1 MQSTFTKPRTIAEYN
16 SLTASI
22 PQSGVWTCTE
32 CSESLDPFEGAEGAE
47 WETIVLGST
56 SNYGTYR
63 DEDRTPCEWCGTA
76 PRDMLYRTFVFP
88 AVTD

>member
-1 MQSTFTKPRTIAEYN
+1 MQNTFTKPRTVTEYN
-16 SLTASI
+16 NLAASI
-22 PQSGVWTCTE
+22 PQTGVWTCEE
-32 CSESLDPFEGAEGAE
+32 CSESLDPFERAEGAE
-47 WETIVLGST
+47 WDTIVLDSI

-88 AVTD
+88 AED